1 MKLQDVLTG
10 VNYHLLKGSIDIEIN
25 DIKFDSRKVTDGDIY
40 VALVGY
46 NSDGHDYIK
55 DAIKNGATV
64 IVTSK
69 IIAENNVTVIK
80 VDDTRVSL
88 SYMSAN
94 YFAHPERDLTLITL
108 TGTAG
113 KTTTTHMISAI
124 LNHAGLK
131 CGLIGSQGIKYND
144 IIIHTNNTTPES
156 YDIFASFRKMVDNN
170 IKYVAMEASSQAFK
184 LNRLAGL
191 IFDYGILTNISND
204 HIGPGE
210 HESHAEY
217 LACKNKLF
225 LNSKNIIIN
234 NDSASLAE
242 VLKGSM
248 PKPLTYALKNTADL
262 KVKEIDLIN
271 KEDFIGSSFTTTGL
285 INDTFKLSIPGEF
298 NIYNALCA
306 ITICHIIGV
315 KTELI
320 KEALLSFK
328 VRGRMEVALSTSKF
342 KVIIDHAHTED
353 EMRALVKTLKSYN
366 PKRLISIFGGG
377 GNRPKERRYNLG
389 EIIGGSSDLCILTM
403 DNPRFEEISSINN
416 DIKVGLSKV
425 NCEYMEIEDRALA
438 IEYACCNAEYGDL
451 ILLVGKG
458 HEEYQDIKG
467 EKISFSEL
475 EVIKKIKNKMNL
487 GE

>member
-1 MKLQDVLTG
+1 
-10 VNYHLLKGSIDIEIN
+10 
-25 DIKFDSRKVTDGDIY
+25 
-40 VALVGY
+40 
-46 NSDGHDYIK
+46 
-55 DAIKNGATV
+55 
-64 IVTSK
+64 
-69 IIAENNVTVIK
+69 
-80 VDDTRVSL
+80 
-88 SYMSAN
+88 
-94 YFAHPERDLTLITL
+94 
-108 TGTAG
+108 
-113 KTTTTHMISAI
+113 
-124 LNHAGLK
+124 
-131 CGLIGSQGIKYND
+131 
-144 IIIHTNNTTPES
+144 
-156 YDIFASFRKMVDNN
+156 MVDNN